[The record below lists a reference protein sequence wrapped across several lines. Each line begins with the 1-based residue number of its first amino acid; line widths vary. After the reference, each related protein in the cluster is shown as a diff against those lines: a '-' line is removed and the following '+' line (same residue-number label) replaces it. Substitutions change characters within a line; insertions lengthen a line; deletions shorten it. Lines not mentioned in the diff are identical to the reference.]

1 MPRARRSPEASSAP
15 SARRGVIVE
24 VVTAARAEIARQVR
38 NSHTFKRRMKPP
50 DRSGGFL
57 FAGAVRPDCSA
68 NDARV
73 LPGPGGQIS
82 KQLATVIDVA
92 V

>member
-1 MPRARRSPEASSAP
+1 
-15 SARRGVIVE
+15 
-24 VVTAARAEIARQVR
+24 
-38 NSHTFKRRMKPP
+38 MKPP

-57 FAGAVRPDCSA
+57 FAGAVRPDFSA

-73 LPGPGGQIS
+73 LPGPGRQIS

-92 V
+92 VQRHHLGGLLKEPFHVRSKGPRLKKNRLMQAPLAQRQCSPYVRA

>member
-1 MPRARRSPEASSAP
+1 
-15 SARRGVIVE
+15 
-24 VVTAARAEIARQVR
+24 
-38 NSHTFKRRMKPP
+38 MKPP

-57 FAGAVRPDCSA
+57 FAGAVRPDSRA